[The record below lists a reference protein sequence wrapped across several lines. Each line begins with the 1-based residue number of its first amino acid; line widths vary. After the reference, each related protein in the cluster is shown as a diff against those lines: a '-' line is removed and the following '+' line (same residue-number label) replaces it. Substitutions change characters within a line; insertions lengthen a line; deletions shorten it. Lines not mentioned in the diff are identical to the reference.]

1 MVIGATNR
9 PQELDE
15 AARRRLVKRL
25 YIPLPNEDARKHLVL
40 NLLKTHNHSLL
51 DADLDIIVSKSN
63 GYSGSD
69 LHALCREAVMQPLRT
84 VSDIRNIKVEQVR
97 PVGLEDFI
105 LAFSQIRP
113 SVSDKDLLFYD
124 QWNQQYGCL

>member
-25 YIPLPNEDARKHLVL
+25 YIPLPNDLGRNHLIR
-40 NLLKTHNHSLL
+40 NLLSSHKHSLL
-51 DADLDIIVSKSN
+51 DCDFSSIVERSD

-69 LHALCREAVMQPLRT
+69 LHALCREAVMQPLRSI
-84 VSDIRNIKVEQVR
+84 SDIRNVQVDQVR
-97 PVGLEDFI
+97 PVGVEDFI
-105 LAFSQIRP
+105 YSFSQIRP
-113 SVSDKDLLFYD
+113 SVSNKDLLLYE